1 MGSIGYV
8 DMVFA
13 LYQFLD
19 HLGKR
24 EISISSDE
32 VGRDSASTIY
42 GPL

>member
-1 MGSIGYV
+1 MGLVGYV
-8 DMVFA
+8 DTVFG

-19 HLGKR
+19 HFGKR

-32 VGRDSASTIY
+32 AVCDSASTIY